1 MTRRVNSDVLEN
13 LFSYLKGMVDS
24 NTHMTPI
31 EFKYCNSL
39 RWYLLGKH
47 SNMVFTNN
55 HNTQDTDESCLVNC
69 LSGIIFND
77 AEVIECFPTDVQ
89 ADITDNA
96 LTSVISDLGG
106 NTKDTEESNL
116 ELLDNYDIH
125 SLMEIHEMSEIEKE
139 CIEYITGSVVKKFIS
154 KYPYLGEKVYH
165 CDDNNS
171 SWTEKITK
179 VNLIRPSSYV
189 MYVANVIEIIFN
201 LYHGNNGLNKS
212 PGIIKK
218 VTDLVIKEIKSQFPV
233 EVINCLVRTRTFIRL
248 NNLNKSIANKIFDV
262 KKKKI

>member
-1 MTRRVNSDVLEN
+1 KKRLPFQTGILVANASLRNLLIDIKNNYNDISYIMTRRVNSDVLEN
-13 LFSYLKGMVDS
+13 LFSYLKGMVGS

-31 EFKYCNSL
+31 EFKYCL
-39 RWYLLGKH
+39 
-47 SNMVFTNN
+47 
-55 HNTQDTDESCLVNC
+55 D
-69 LSGIIFND
+69 
-77 AEVIECFPTDVQ
+77 VIECFPTGVQ
-89 ADITDNA
+89 ADITDDA
-96 LTSVISDLGG
+96 LTSVISYLGG

-125 SLMEIHEMSEIEKE
+125 
-139 CIEYITGSVVKKFIS
+139 
-154 KYPYLGEKVYH
+154 YPYSGEKVYH

-179 VNLIRPSSYV
+179 VNLIRPSSDV
-189 MYVANVIEIIFN
+189 IYVANVIEIIFN

-218 VTDLVIKEIKSQFPV
+218 VTNLVINEIKSQIPV
-233 EVINCLVRTRTFIRL
+233 EVINCLVQTRTFIRL

-262 KKKKI
+262 KRKKVKKIIC